1 MGLTAC
7 CGGHMLIQNIA
18 VGTIFSCCFVG
29 LTYNYCRKDSI
40 SKEYECPTG
49 VAAVE
54 AVVATDPS
62 ATNTS
67 TASTTSSA
75 TEVYTPAPASVVAPV
90 PVVVGIY
97 DS

>member
-1 MGLTAC
+1 MKQDKDII
-7 CGGHMLIQNIA
+7 IQNIA

-49 VAAVE
+49 VE

-90 PVVVGIY
+90 PVVVGICY

>member
-40 SKEYECPTG
+40 SKEYECPTS
-49 VAAVE
+49 VE

-67 TASTTSSA
+67 TASTTSS
-75 TEVYTPAPASVVAPV
+75 PAPASVVGPV
-90 PVVVGIY
+90 PVVVGICY

>member
-1 MGLTAC
+1 
-7 CGGHMLIQNIA
+7 MLFCWINI
-18 VGTIFSCCFVG
+18 
-29 LTYNYCRKDSI
+29 NYCRKDSI

-49 VAAVE
+49 VE

-62 ATNTS
+62 STNTS

-75 TEVYTPAPASVVAPV
+75 TEVYTPAPASVVGPV
-90 PVVVGIY
+90 PVVVGICY

>member
-1 MGLTAC
+1 MVLTEC

-49 VAAVE
+49 VAAVD
-54 AVVATDPS
+54 ATDPS

-75 TEVYTPAPASVVAPV
+75 TEVYTPAPASVVEPV
-90 PVVVGIY
+90 PVVVGICY